1 MAYSKVTYILFWV
14 YTSKWITKWT
24 TELLEYGA
32 YSNGKFNCL
41 QEVGCFWQK
50 TDTIVRESLI
60 TEHPSGK
67 KIKQSSSASED

>member
-1 MAYSKVTYILFWV
+1 MVHIPTENLTAYKKDVFSP
-14 YTSKWITKWT
+14 
-24 TELLEYGA
+24 
-32 YSNGKFNCL
+32 
-41 QEVGCFWQK
+41 VGCFWQK